1 MIYLLLIGILILLVI
16 SLLISNNDLM
26 SPSFLLCAGYLVACV
41 SCIMNIETWGVELHF
56 NTVVLILIG
65 IAAFV
70 FAQVAFLGTHRTVN
84 TFKSI
89 QTVSSIK
96 VPNLWLILFCL
107 LDVVVIVL
115 AFLDVYRAAGG
126 LQNTFAEMM
135 NMYRNEL
142 NYGEEA
148 VASTLVVQL
157 RKFSKGSAYCF
168 LFVAINNLTLV
179 GFKEGFRKNFKYFI
193 PLILYFLITLLQGGR
208 LNFIAMAL
216 AIVFLTYYC
225 FRKKYGWSQ
234 SKNFKFII
242 RLLLVF
248 ILFAI
253 CFYLLKDIVGRTSED
268 NFFDYVTRYFGGSI
282 ELLDQFLNSNYS
294 FESAYRNE
302 TFPGF
307 AATLYRL
314 GFGDEIV
321 HKSLEFR
328 YSETG
333 ILLGNIYTGLRRYY
347 ADFGIIGVVIIQII
361 FSLIFNYLYYRSK
374 KATKFSP
381 FNVTIIIVYAYS
393 IFSVVTQAMEDH
405 FFIDLSVGYIIELL
419 IVYITIYLILK
430 VRV

>member
-1 MIYLLLIGILILLVI
+1 
-16 SLLISNNDLM
+16 
-26 SPSFLLCAGYLVACV
+26 
-41 SCIMNIETWGVELHF
+41 
-56 NTVVLILIG
+56 
-65 IAAFV
+65 
-70 FAQVAFLGTHRTVN
+70 
-84 TFKSI
+84 
-89 QTVSSIK
+89 
-96 VPNLWLILFCL
+96 
-107 LDVVVIVL
+107 
-115 AFLDVYRAAGG
+115 
-126 LQNTFAEMM
+126 MM
-135 NMYRNEL
+135 
-142 NYGEEA
+142 G
-148 VASTLVVQL
+148 VQL

-179 GFKEGFRKNFKYFI
+179 GFKEGFRKNFKYFV

-234 SKNFKFII
+234 SKNYKFII

-294 FESAYRNE
+294 FDSAYRNE

-314 GFGDEIV
+314 GIGDDII

-333 ILLGNIYTGLRRYY
+333 IVLGNIYTGLRRYY

-405 FFIDLSVGYIIELL
+405 FFIDLSGGYIIELL
-419 IVYITIYLILK
+419 IVYITIYFILK